1 MILDDKGEVVST
13 KFGYEGSQAVS
24 RHRNWLSTTSP
35 VDISEEQVLPFAQRN
50 TLVSHLY
57 ELYRNDPVCFAIV
70 ESIVTNV
77 ASPKL
82 ISNTGDDEYDAE
94 KERLFARWFNNC
106 ETTGF
111 SLPEVLRLVLR
122 ELCLAGE
129 VFLMLGPSKLMLI
142 EANRIASDPKNK
154 KKQEVEGIVI
164 NSEGR
169 ATSYRVCGFD
179 DRGRLDVTKGKY
191 VSARNCIHVASRN
204 RISSI
209 RGTPWLS
216 SSISLLKDI
225 QELVKAS
232 VSKAKISSLLSAF
245 VKSETSHHQ
254 MHNVGGYDEPLRS
267 SHTKLATGAVM
278 YLEPNEDIKIIQGG
292 DIGNLDDFIEMRIS
306 DVLATLGL
314 SIEALRSFSKSSYAS
329 SRATRS
335 MLANKF
341 GQYREMLETKL
352 LNRVQF
358 WYSSKLVKEG
368 MLNQTDGIDNEAI
381 NWSWKAIPSL
391 DVQKDALTHSTLL
404 KNGMSNLAEIQN
416 EKGKDWQA
424 TIEGRAQELRYAQD
438 MADKYGVNPSLL
450 LPEYQY
456 DQPLQDEPID
466 EVDSG

>member
-154 KKQEVEGIVI
+154 KKQEHVVSCLCARTYVLRVRTYVCLRRCNQIDIV
-164 NSEGR
+164 R
-169 ATSYRVCGFD
+169 TYHR
-179 DRGRLDVTKGKY
+179 
-191 VSARNCIHVASRN
+191 
-204 RISSI
+204 
-209 RGTPWLS
+209 
-216 SSISLLKDI
+216 
-225 QELVKAS
+225 
-232 VSKAKISSLLSAF
+232 
-245 VKSETSHHQ
+245 
-254 MHNVGGYDEPLRS
+254 M
-267 SHTKLATGAVM
+267 
-278 YLEPNEDIKIIQGG
+278 QG
-292 DIGNLDDFIEMRIS
+292 
-306 DVLATLGL
+306 
-314 SIEALRSFSKSSYAS
+314 
-329 SRATRS
+329 
-335 MLANKF
+335 
-341 GQYREMLETKL
+341 
-352 LNRVQF
+352 
-358 WYSSKLVKEG
+358 
-368 MLNQTDGIDNEAI
+368 
-381 NWSWKAIPSL
+381 
-391 DVQKDALTHSTLL
+391 LT
-404 KNGMSNLAEIQN
+404 A
-416 EKGKDWQA
+416 
-424 TIEGRAQELRYAQD
+424 
-438 MADKYGVNPSLL
+438 
-450 LPEYQY
+450 
-456 DQPLQDEPID
+456 
-466 EVDSG
+466 